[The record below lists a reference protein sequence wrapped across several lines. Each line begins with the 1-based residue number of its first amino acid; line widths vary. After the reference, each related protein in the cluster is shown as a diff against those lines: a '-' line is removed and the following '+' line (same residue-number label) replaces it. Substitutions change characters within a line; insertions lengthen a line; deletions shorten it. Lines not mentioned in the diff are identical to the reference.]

1 MNKDL
6 INLIIRS
13 ARMIHFGN
21 CPFNICLMIF
31 LIFLNDMNGCL
42 EAVLNE
48 SFIKPKTNVLLVS
61 MPGDIWT
68 SFKPHQKLPQKN

>member
-1 MNKDL
+1 
-6 INLIIRS
+6 
-13 ARMIHFGN
+13 
-21 CPFNICLMIF
+21 MIF